1 MWSSVEYV
9 RLSFF
14 LRKRVQ
20 YFASSDLES
29 KALEMHAEYD
39 YKWIGGGNDLN

>member
-1 MWSSVEYV
+1 MCSSVEYV

-29 KALEMHAEYD
+29 KALEVHEEYD
-39 YKWIGGGNDLN
+39 SKWMGGG